1 MARGFTLAVAWLAI
15 VVLLSP
21 AQAQQTT
28 VPTAAERQAI
38 VAVISA
44 QLAAFQR
51 DDGAGAFAY
60 ASPTIRRK
68 FGTSENFMAM
78 VRGGYRAVYRPAEVA
93 FLETRVERG
102 ITVQLVRLL
111 GPDGRSVV
119 AAYEMQRQSDGS
131 WRINGV
137 FLVELDESVS

>member
-1 MARGFTLAVAWLAI
+1 MAAFAI
-15 VVLLSP
+15 MLLSGP
-21 AQAQQTT
+21 AQAQQSSTPDA
-28 VPTAAERQAI
+28 VQRQAI
-38 VAVISA
+38 VEVIRA

-51 DDGAGAFAY
+51 DDGVGAFSY

-78 VRGGYRAVYRPAEVA
+78 VRSGYRAVYRPSEVA

-102 ITVQLVRLL
+102 MTLQLVRLL
-111 GPDGRSVV
+111 GPDGKSVG
-119 AAYEMQRQSDGS
+119 AAYEMQRQTDGS

-137 FLVELDESVS
+137 FLVELDETVS

>member
-1 MARGFTLAVAWLAI
+1 MARTWTLAMVWLAA

-21 AQAQQTT
+21 AQAQQDSA
-28 VPTAAERQAI
+28 PTAAERQAI
-38 VAVISA
+38 VAVISE

-51 DDGAGAFAY
+51 DDGASAFSY

-78 VRGGYRAVYRPAEVA
+78 VRSGYRAVYRPAEVA
-93 FLETRVERG
+93 FLETRIESG

-137 FLVELDESVS
+137 FFVELDETVS

>member
-1 MARGFTLAVAWLAI
+1 MRSRWPLLLAALAVAAI
-15 VVLLSP
+15 STPAP
-21 AQAQQTT
+21 AQQGTA
-28 VPTAAERQAI
+28 PTEAARQAI
-38 VAVISA
+38 VAVINA

-68 FGTSENFMAM
+68 FGTAETFMAM
-78 VRGGYRAVYRPAEVA
+78 VRSGYHAVYRPAGVA
-93 FLETRVERG
+93 FLETRVEG
-102 ITVQLVRLL
+102 DLTLQLVRLL

-119 AAYEMQRQSDGS
+119 AAYEMQRQPDGS

-137 FLVELDESVS
+137 YLLELDETVS

>member
-1 MARGFTLAVAWLAI
+1 MRTMWSLRLVALAVM
-15 VVLLSP
+15 LLLTP
-21 AQAQQTT
+21 AQAQQG
-28 VPTAAERQAI
+28 ASGAERQAI

-44 QLAAFQR
+44 QLSAFQR

-68 FGTSENFMAM
+68 FGTVENFMAM
-78 VRGGYRAVYRPAEVA
+78 VRSGYPADYRPAEVA
-93 FLETRVERG
+93 FLETRVENG
-102 ITVQLVRLL
+102 MTVQLVRLL

-119 AAYEMQRQSDGS
+119 AAYEMQRQPDGS

-137 FLVELDESVS
+137 YLLALDETVS

>member
-1 MARGFTLAVAWLAI
+1 MSNLRSYLFAVLAI
-15 VVLLSP
+15 LVFSGP
-21 AQAQQTT
+21 AQAQQTSA
-28 VPTAAERQAI
+28 PDTADRQAI
-38 VAVISA
+38 VEVIRA

-51 DDGAGAFAY
+51 DDGAGAFSY

-78 VRGGYRAVYRPAEVA
+78 VRSGYRAVYRPSEVA
-93 FLETRVERG
+93 FLDTRVERG
-102 ITVQLVRLL
+102 VTLQLVRLL
-111 GPDGRSVV
+111 GPDGRSVG